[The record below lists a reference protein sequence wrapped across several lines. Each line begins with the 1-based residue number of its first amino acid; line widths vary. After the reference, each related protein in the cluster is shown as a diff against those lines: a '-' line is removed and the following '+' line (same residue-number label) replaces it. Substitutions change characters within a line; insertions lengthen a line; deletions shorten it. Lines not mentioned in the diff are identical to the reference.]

1 MAFRPDKYNV
11 LSATRKKNPIKFN
24 NTLHG
29 HPLGSMEQA
38 IYLGL
43 TIGLYVLYTIAG
55 KQVDILTI

>member
-1 MAFRPDKYNV
+1 MGRKRKMAFRPDKYNV

-24 NTLHG
+24 NTLLG

-43 TIGLYVLYTIAG
+43 TIG
-55 KQVDILTI
+55 KDIK